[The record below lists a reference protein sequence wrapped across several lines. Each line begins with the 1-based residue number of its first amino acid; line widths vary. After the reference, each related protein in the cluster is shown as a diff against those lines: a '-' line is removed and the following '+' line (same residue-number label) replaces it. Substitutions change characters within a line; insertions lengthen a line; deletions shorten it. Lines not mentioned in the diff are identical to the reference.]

1 MSEGESPQT
10 SREPEAKAAPEPAA
24 EATTE
29 PTLSLEALQEALEQE
44 RARAQDRLA
53 GWQRAQADYQNLKR
67 RLEKERD
74 ETAIVANAL
83 LVARLLPVLD
93 DLERA
98 LAQVTPKLRGFTWVD
113 GIALIHQKLLVTL
126 GALGLSPIEAAGK
139 DFDPALH
146 EAALYQEGEDG
157 KVLEEIQRGY
167 IFRDRII
174 RPALVKVGR
183 GATTEPAQPADEA
196 TEKPQ
201 ES

>member
-1 MSEGESPQT
+1 MSEGKSPQT
-10 SREPEAKAAPEPAA
+10 GREPEAPAEPG
-24 EATTE
+24 
-29 PTLSLEALQEALEQE
+29 LSLEALQEALEQE

-74 ETAIVANAL
+74 ETATVANAL
-83 LVARLLPVLD
+83 LVVRLLPVLD

-98 LAQVTPKLRGFTWVD
+98 LAQVTPKLQGFTWVD

-183 GATTEPAQPADEA
+183 GAAAEPARPADEA
-196 TEKPQ
+196 TEKTQ
-201 ES
+201 ESQ